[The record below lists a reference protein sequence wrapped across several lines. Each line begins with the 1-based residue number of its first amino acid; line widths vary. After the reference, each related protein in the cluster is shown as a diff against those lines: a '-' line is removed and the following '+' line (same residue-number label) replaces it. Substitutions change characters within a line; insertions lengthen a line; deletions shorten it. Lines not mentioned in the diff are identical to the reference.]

1 MLPCLVQIAALIT
14 TVALIPPSLAMPRDR
29 NFMDLHH
36 VRIVLLDQDGQATR
50 QITSLITAIQAV
62 RYQLVTVTEVAQAL
76 DILATQ
82 RIDVVIVA
90 LTAHADELNWLQTIR
105 LKAPICPVIVYAED
119 TDESIALHALHSGA
133 HDYVLASDLSPSV
146 FQRTIRYARA
156 IVAQSVAEQQVQAL
170 TLALATAMSAA
181 QQLEQNLDVA
191 IHEIQTPLSILLG
204 YIQLFERRVAS
215 WGGIPLR
222 ERQMLNTMRLQTI
235 HISRLVGI
243 LLDST
248 QMATNYGKLER
259 RPLELGAV
267 LRAVVASIQGMRA
280 PHLLVLRLPEVAVW
294 IDGDYGRL
302 MQIFHNL
309 LLNALKYSD
318 LHSEITLTLRAD
330 GQISVQ
336 DYGIGIPNNAQ
347 PQIFNPFFR
356 AANAQLQGG
365 TGYGIGLAV
374 VQDLVQQHDGTI
386 TVTSELGS
394 GTTMTLQFPC
404 TVRPNRLVELPT
416 LINELDEVLIRQRS
430 LS

>member
-1 MLPCLVQIAALIT
+1 
-14 TVALIPPSLAMPRDR
+14 
-29 NFMDLHH
+29 MDLHH
-36 VRIVLLDQDGQATR
+36 VRIVLLDQNGQATR

-62 RYQLVTVTEVAQAL
+62 RYQLVNVTEVAQAL

-82 RIDVVIVA
+82 RIDVVIIA
-90 LTAHADELNWLQTIR
+90 LTAHADELNWVQTIR
-105 LKAPICPVIVYAED
+105 LKAPIYPVIVYAED
-119 TDESIALHALHSGA
+119 IDESVALHALHSGA
-133 HDYVLASDLSPSV
+133 HDYVLVSDLNPSV

-191 IHEIQTPLSILLG
+191 IHEIQTPMSILLG

-336 DYGIGIPNNAQ
+336 DYGIGIPNNAL
-347 PQIFNPFFR
+347 PKIFNPFFR